1 MQNPFKAGTQWLG
14 DIAEAFG
21 QWLRDSAETIGHKL
35 SATPKA
41 MVLFCLTFAIVIA
54 LNPAK
59 VGLVL
64 YGVSKLCLFAQV
76 GLWVDGW
83 VFRNARPED
92 LTGAAQGTAWKRR
105 AWIVCTAILAGALL
119 P

>member
-1 MQNPFKAGTQWLG
+1 MRNLLT
-14 DIAEAFG
+14 
-21 QWLRDSAETIGHKL
+21 RIGELL

-41 MVLFCLTFAIVIA
+41 MVLFVVTFGIVIA

-64 YGVSKLCLFAQV
+64 YGVSKLALFAQV
-76 GLWVDGW
+76 GRWVDGW
-83 VFRNARPED
+83 VFRDSKPEE
-92 LTGAAQGTAWKRR
+92 LIGAAQGTAWKRR
-105 AWIVCTAILAGALL
+105 AWIVCAAIVAGALL